1 MPLIYDNKVCVYADE
16 LIKFNPRTRI
26 GSDKG
31 FISEANYYKMKKSN
45 QIVILQRSTPT
56 SSAIVDF
63 ETMREDIKRKYIE
76 KNGDP
81 RVALSREERMGIL
94 EEAIVFSPDA
104 SSFYTGY
111 RYNGDRCLPPR
122 KIEEYVNNAR
132 VIEGILA
139 LKRQYEETR
148 VGRSGRVRL
157 WERLSALTNELL
169 DLRDADGSRI
179 FPHTLPGT
187 PATLKRR
194 VDAYEKAQR
203 VSREEAWRTLI
214 HKNYGNKSA
223 SLVTD
228 ADMEAVLHKLISLHN
243 NLNCV
248 QIMEEYNKVAAAM
261 GIKPIRSRKTVENYK
276 HRMELTT
283 MRGRRGEKAV
293 MNTRAKQVHRI
304 APDQAMTYWTLDG
317 WTVELVYQK
326 KSTRTD
332 NGRECQATTFTNR
345 KTAVIVLD
353 ACCKYPVGYAIGDHE
368 SPALIRQAMR
378 NALQHTRELFG
389 QRYMPVQIQS
399 DNYQKSVM
407 KPFFEG
413 LTRYYTPAAVGNA
426 KSKIIEPYFRYLNV
440 EYCQKQANW
449 SGFGITART
458 EAQPN
463 LEALNELRHYVPDE
477 DTVIGQIHFIIAQER
492 EKKRGAYMEAWER
505 TVPERRLPL
514 SDTEYLLRAGERVE
528 RTGRITGNGLTVDF
542 GGNRLKFDCL
552 DSSLREHYDEEWI
565 VRYDPEDLGRVLVS
579 NAVRKGMKGAGEEIG
594 SLRYLMERDVQVPMA
609 LADQQEEHFEY
620 RKRVRAF
627 NRQLRDHIR
636 QREQETDD
644 RIRTIRQRIP
654 DTVSGG
660 LLDRYLLTDSRGQHK
675 DARSRERDRAAF
687 DEFEELVQALPPEQP
702 APARKPAK
710 DDSEDYELDVQAFI
724 DNDF

>member
-1 MPLIYDNKVCVYADE
+1 
-16 LIKFNPRTRI
+16 
-26 GSDKG
+26 
-31 FISEANYYKMKKSN
+31 
-45 QIVILQRSTPT
+45 
-56 SSAIVDF
+56 
-63 ETMREDIKRKYIE
+63 MREDIKRKYIE

-81 RVALSREERMGIL
+81 RVALAREERMGIL

-111 RYNGDRCLPPR
+111 RYNGDRCLPPK

-139 LKRQYEETR
+139 LKRDYEETR

-157 WERLSALTNELL
+157 WERLSALTNGLL

-214 HKNYGNKSA
+214 HKNYGNRTA
-223 SLVTD
+223 SVVTD

-243 NLNCV
+243 NLNSA
-248 QIMEEYNKVAAAM
+248 QIMEEYNKVAAAL
-261 GIKPIRSRKTVENYK
+261 GVKTIRDIRTVRSYKRK
-276 HRMELTT
+276 MELTT
-283 MRGRRGEKAV
+283 MRGRRGEQAV
-293 MNTRAKQVHRI
+293 MNTRAKQVHRS

-317 WTVELVYQK
+317 WDVELLYK
-326 KSTRTD
+326 KKVPVKRGGVQYSYELRK
-332 NGRECQATTFTNR
+332 CR
-345 KTAVIVLD
+345 KTVVIVLD

-368 SPALIRQAMR
+368 NTALIRQAMR

-399 DNYQKSVM
+399 DNYQKSVL

-413 LTRYYTPAAVGNA
+413 LTKYYTPAAVKNA

-440 EYCQKQANW
+440 EYCQKQSNW
-449 SGFGITART
+449 YGFGITARK
-458 EAQPN
+458 ESQPN
-463 LEALNELRHYVPDE
+463 LSVLNDNDYLLPDE
-477 DTVIGQIHFIIAQER
+477 ETVIGQIHLIISQER
-492 EKKRGAYMEAWER
+492 EKKRGAYMEAWAR

-514 SDTEYLLRAGERVE
+514 NDFDYLLRAGERTE
-528 RTGRITGNGLTVDF
+528 RPIRITGNGLNVEIH
-542 GGNRLKFDCL
+542 GRRLTY
-552 DSSLREHYDEEWI
+552 DSFSPELREHYDEEWI

-710 DDSEDYELDVQAFI
+710 DDGEDYELDVQAFI